1 MSLLLGL
8 SSCQNNFAKFKTGQ
22 CFTEKLRSVASSH
35 SSSEVIYKVKSMERD
50 KYVLYM
56 VSKKRWWFYQKIA
69 WKKFEDG
76 SRGEFSK
83 IRCPK
88 LVKTG
93 FGKGR

>member
-1 MSLLLGL
+1 
-8 SSCQNNFAKFKTGQ
+8 
-22 CFTEKLRSVASSH
+22 
-35 SSSEVIYKVKSMERD
+35 MERD